1 VSQNNQINQ
10 SAALAEMVSEVG
22 CATGLVAI
30 VIIGVAFGAGRFLDS
45 YLGTNGILTVLFMV
59 GSFPITLFAM
69 VRISLA
75 MVARTQR
82 RMAKLEE
89 AQAAKA
95 QEQKD
100 NI

>member
-1 VSQNNQINQ
+1 
-10 SAALAEMVSEVG
+10 
-22 CATGLVAI
+22 
-30 VIIGVAFGAGRFLDS
+30 
-45 YLGTNGILTVLFMV
+45 
-59 GSFPITLFAM
+59 M